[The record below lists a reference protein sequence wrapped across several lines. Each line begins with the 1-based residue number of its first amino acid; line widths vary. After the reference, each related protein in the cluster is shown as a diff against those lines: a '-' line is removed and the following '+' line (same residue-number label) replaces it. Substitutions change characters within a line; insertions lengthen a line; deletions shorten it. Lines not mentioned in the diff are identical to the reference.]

1 VLVVKQGVKRKEMK
15 HKFAKRVAVALA
27 VAVPVWAVLVVSLF
41 VLHAVFYSNI
51 SDLRDAWMLVGLNT
65 FLLVKRTVLLSL
77 IFSAALVIMGGRS

>member
-1 VLVVKQGVKRKEMK
+1 MKMK
-15 HKFAKRVAVALA
+15 HKIAKRVAVALA
-27 VAVPVWAVLVVSLF
+27 VAVPVWAVVVVLLF

-51 SDLRDAWMLVGLNT
+51 SDLRHAWVLVRLNI